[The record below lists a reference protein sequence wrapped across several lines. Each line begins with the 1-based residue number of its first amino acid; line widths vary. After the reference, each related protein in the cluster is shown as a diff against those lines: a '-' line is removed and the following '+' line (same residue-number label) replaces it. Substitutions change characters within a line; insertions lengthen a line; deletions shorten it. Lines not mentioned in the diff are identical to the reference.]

1 MPHSQDDF
9 QPRHHIG
16 VVVLVD
22 GLLWLDAV
30 HYAVQHL
37 KKDKFR
43 LLGIHPYIYICIYLC
58 VCACIWYVY
67 IYLLYT
73 VYIHIYLQYIQY
85 IQFIYVC
92 NWAGFRIASWF
103 HHVLL
108 RTIFR
113 LRQGPDLLLHIGVLL
128 GLGTKIRS
136 SAEELGIVD
145 PGKSPFW

>member
-43 LLGIHPYIYICIYLC
+43 LLGIHPYIYVYIC
-58 VCACIWYVY
+58 VCAHVYDMY
-67 IYLLYT
+67 IY
-73 VYIHIYLQYIQY
+73 IYYIQY
-85 IQFIYVC
+85 IYIFIYSIFNIFNLFMYAIGQVSELRVGFTMFYSGRFSAC
-92 NWAGFRIASWF
+92 VRGRISCSTSESSWALGRKFGARRKNW
-103 HHVLL
+103 
-108 RTIFR
+108 
-113 LRQGPDLLLHIGVLL
+113 
-128 GLGTKIRS
+128 
-136 SAEELGIVD
+136 EL
-145 PGKSPFW
+145 

>member
-43 LLGIHPYIYICIYLC
+43 LLGIHPYIYIYLGVRMYMIC
-58 VCACIWYVY
+58 NY
-67 IYLLYT
+67 IYWSYT

-128 GLGTKIRS
+128 GLTKIRS

-145 PGKSPFW
+145 GKSPFW